1 MCLTTHGTAVRS
13 LDAEAARYGH
23 CMSVGGRAR
32 TRKSMVL
39 RAGLVAGV
47 LLVVALLLL
56 AAGHWVLGLL
66 IGVVAAVA
74 VWGFLAVRSVR

>member
-1 MCLTTHGTAVRS
+1 
-13 LDAEAARYGH
+13 
-23 CMSVGGRAR
+23 
-32 TRKSMVL
+32 MVL